1 MKPRNLRTL
10 TLLAAIV
17 IIAVIVLGLIPVD
30 LGSKAAIDRED
41 KSRFLKGI
49 PAAENLDVRS
59 RFSKASQA
67 AQAIEIQKGA
77 KKDSRRRAGIT
88 ESMLKAKE
96 RLEREIPGL
105 EVAFSDEIGAPE
117 IVSIRS
123 GQKMLAAKSG
133 PSKEAVVRGFLSRNR
148 DLYGLSLRQVGELR
162 KTADYTNPAGNLSWV
177 ELRQEIRGLPVF
189 QGELRAA
196 FNAKGE
202 LFRTVGRLV
211 LELDYAKISAEIN
224 LRKSLGKNRQQ
235 LAAHASPGKELTT
248 SAAQAVSIAASSIGV
263 TVDPESLVASEA
275 TGDGT
280 SIVFEAGPFA
290 QPTKAQLIY
299 FPLGPGDVTLAWSL
313 ALWQDVPAYYT
324 IVDAEGSEQV
334 LWRKNVT
341 EEQTQTASYSFY
353 DNDSPAPLSP
363 SNSIPGASVQGA
375 AIGRTL
381 LTLISEHLSNNT
393 GWIPDG
399 ANTTTG
405 NNVDAGLDLVS
416 PNGIDPGS
424 RPVGAPFR
432 VFDFPYNPAPGI
444 PPPGDSPTL
453 VDYRNGEVVNM
464 FVWSNRY
471 HDRLYELGFTEAA
484 GNFQLDNF
492 GRGGVGNDFVRAEA
506 QDFSGT
512 NNANFATFA
521 DGILPR
527 MQMYIFT
534 GPTPDRTSALDHDV
548 LLHELTHGTSNRLHA
563 NASGLAT
570 TMSGGMGEGWSDFYS
585 RALLSTADEDVN
597 GVYAAGGY
605 VTLQIV
611 AGFTDNYYYGIR
623 RFPYAVKSNVG
634 ANGKP
639 HNPLTFADIDP
650 TQINLTDGAF
660 PRGPIGSAT
669 AFQVHNIGEVWCMTL
684 LEMRARL
691 ITRLGHAVGNQKA
704 LQLVTDG
711 MKLDPASPTLV
722 QGRDS
727 ILAANCATGTAAD
740 ELDIWQGFAT
750 RGLGAGAIAASS
762 SSSSV
767 VENFDIPNLN
777 PGAITVTADSCDNG
791 GGADPGETVTLNV
804 PLTNPYCLN
813 PATGVTL
820 DVTGGGSANYGD
832 IAAGATVVRSI
843 SFTVPE
849 EAACGSQLPIE
860 LTINS
865 SLGPIVRIFNLQ
877 IGQPTGTLP
886 AVNYSTGNVSIP
898 LPDVAV
904 TEVPI
909 IVAATGAIADVNVSF
924 RLNHTFD
931 GDLAISLI
939 APDGTAVPLAT
950 NRGGAGDNFGSGTN
964 DCAGTPTKFDDS
976 AGTAISAGVAPF
988 AATFRPETPL
998 AAFNGRQMNGTW
1010 KLRVADTGALDVG
1023 TLGCVQLEISEQLYF
1038 CCGVDGD
1045 PLVEAAPPATLVA
1058 ECGSNGAPDP
1068 GEVVTMSF
1076 PLRNVGTGLTTD
1088 LVATLQA
1095 SGGVTPHS
1103 GPQNYGVM
1111 SPVGPAVS
1119 REFTFAVSGA
1129 AACGSDITATF
1140 ALEDDGVSLG
1150 TVSFTIRV
1158 GATVT
1163 TVTNGAN
1170 ANAITIPGTGTGAA
1184 SGSPANPYP
1193 SNINI
1198 AGVLGTVTKVTV
1210 SVTGFSHTFPG
1221 DVDMLLVGP
1230 GGQKFIV
1237 MSDSGGGTDAV
1248 NLNMTF
1254 DDTAATLLPA
1264 TLVSGTF
1271 RPTNI
1276 GAVDPFPAPAPAAP
1290 YQSPATG
1297 GAATF
1302 ASVFNGL
1309 NPNGTWSLY
1318 VVDDAGIDTGSIS
1331 SGWSLSI
1338 TTADPVCETFAAVS
1352 IDNVSVDK
1360 SSLSPPNH
1368 KMRDVTVNYDVV
1380 GCGICTL
1387 SVESDEPING
1397 TGDGDAEP
1405 DWEVVDGHHVR
1416 LRAERAATGDGR
1428 VYTLTITCANGINTD
1443 TETVE
1448 VHVAHNITGPPSGS
1462 AFKINTPVNLA
1473 GTFWDVP
1480 GRTHTARWLF
1490 DGSLSATGTVVEPF
1504 GSRLGTARGTH
1515 TFTTPGVYKVS
1526 MNVTDNL
1533 GVTNS
1538 VGTIGDLEALIVIY
1552 DPSGGYTIGGGWVST
1567 PAGSYRADPSR
1578 GGKLAFGFNSTYGKA
1593 ANPKGETQINFTN
1606 GNLEFN
1612 ALNYEYL
1619 SISGAKAQFKG
1630 FGKINGESGY
1640 NFILT
1645 VIDGQATNGGG
1656 VDCFRIKIWNKVT
1669 GTVVFD
1675 TQFGASDSADP
1686 STFIGD
1692 GSSIIIS
1699 K

>member
-10 TLLAAIV
+10 TLLAGIV
-17 IIAVIVLGLIPVD
+17 IIAVILLGLIPVD
-30 LGSKAAIDRED
+30 LGSRAAMDRRD
-41 KSRFLKGI
+41 ARFSKGGVS
-49 PAAENLDVRS
+49 AVENLDVRN
-59 RFSKASQA
+59 RYLKTSQSVG
-67 AQAIEIQKGA
+67 IQKEV
-77 KKDSRRRAGIT
+77 KKAARLRSAIP

-96 RLEREIPGL
+96 RLAREIPGL

-117 IVSIRS
+117 IVSVRS
-123 GQKMLAAKSG
+123 GGKMLTGKSSQ
-133 PSKEAVVRGFLSRNR
+133 SKEAVVRGFLSRNH
-148 DLYGLSLRQVGELR
+148 DLYGLSLRQIGQLR
-162 KTADYTNPAGNLSWV
+162 KTADYTNPAGNISWV
-177 ELRQEIRGLPVF
+177 QLSQEIRGLPVF
-189 QGELRAA
+189 QGELLGAI
-196 FNAKGE
+196 NSKGE

-211 LELDYAKISAEIN
+211 PELEYAKIAAEIN
-224 LRKSLGKNRQQ
+224 LQKSLGKNRDR

-248 SAAQAVSIAASSIGV
+248 SAAQAVAIGGRSIGV
-263 TVDPESLVASEA
+263 TVDPESLVVSEESA
-275 TGDGT
+275 DGT
-280 SIVFEAGPFA
+280 SVVFEAGPFA

-324 IVDAEGSEQV
+324 IVDAQGSEEV

-341 EEQTQTASYSFY
+341 EEQTQPATYSFY
-353 DNDSPAPLSP
+353 NDDSPAPLSP
-363 SNSIPGASVQGA
+363 SNSVPGAPVQGA

-381 LTLISEHLSNNT
+381 ITLISEHVSNNT

-405 NNVDAGLDLVS
+405 NNVDAGLDLVA
-416 PNGIDPGS
+416 PNGIDPGT
-424 RPVGAPFR
+424 RPIGAPFR

-453 VDYRNGEVVNM
+453 ANYRNGEVVNM

-492 GRGGVGNDFVRAEA
+492 GRGGLGNDFVRAEA

-534 GPTPDRTSALDHDV
+534 GPTPDRTSALDHEV
-548 LLHELTHGTSNRLHA
+548 LIHELTHGTSNRLHA

-570 TMSGGMGEGWSDFYS
+570 TMSGGMGEGWGDFFG
-585 RALLSTADEDVN
+585 RALLSTAGEDVN

-605 VTLQIV
+605 VTQNIV
-611 AGFTDNYYYGIR
+611 AGFNDNYYYGIR
-623 RFPYAVKSNVG
+623 RFPYAVKTNVG

-650 TQINLTDGAF
+650 TQIDLTDGAF

-691 ITRLGHAVGNQKA
+691 ITRLGHAVGNQKS

-711 MKLDPASPTLV
+711 MKLDPASPTLIE
-722 QGRDS
+722 GRNS
-727 ILAANCATGTAAD
+727 ILAANCATGTGAD

-750 RGLGAGAIAASS
+750 RGLGASASAVSS

-767 VENFDIPNLN
+767 VEAFDVPNLN
-777 PGAITVTADSCDNG
+777 LGAITVTADSCDNAG
-791 GGADPGETVTLNV
+791 VADPGETVTLNV

-813 PATGVTL
+813 PANGVTL
-820 DVTGGGSANYGD
+820 DATGGGSANYGD
-832 IAAGATVVRSI
+832 IAPGATVIRTV

-865 SLGPIVRIFNLQ
+865 SLGPIVRIFSLQ

-909 IVAATGAIADVNVSF
+909 VVADTGGIADVNVSF

-939 APDGTAVPLAT
+939 APDGTTVALSN
-950 NRGGAGDNFGSGTN
+950 NRGGSGDNFGTGTN
-964 DCAGTPTKFDDS
+964 DCSGVPTRFDDS
-976 AGTAISAGVAPF
+976 AGTPISGGVAPF
-988 AATFRPETPL
+988 AGSFRPETPL
-998 AAFNGRQMNGTW
+998 AAFNGKQMNGTW

-1045 PLVEAAPPATLVA
+1045 PLVEAAPPATLVE
-1058 ECGSNGAPDP
+1058 ECGTNGAPDP

-1076 PLRNVGTGLTTD
+1076 PLRNVGTGLTTA
-1088 LVATLQA
+1088 LVATLQS
-1095 SGGVTPHS
+1095 SGGVTPLS
-1103 GPQNYGVM
+1103 GPQSYGVL

-1119 REFTFAVSGA
+1119 RDFTFAVSGA

-1170 ANAITIPGTGTGAA
+1170 ANTITIPATGTGAA
-1184 SGSPANPYP
+1184 TGSPANPYP

-1198 AGVLGTVTKVTV
+1198 AGVVGTVTKVTV

-1237 MSDSGGGTDAV
+1237 MSDSGGGTDVV

-1276 GAVDPFPAPAPAAP
+1276 GTGDLFPAPAPSAP
-1290 YQSPATG
+1290 YQSPATA

-1318 VVDDAGIDTGSIS
+1318 VVDDAGVDTGSIS
-1331 SGWSLSI
+1331 GGWSLSI
-1338 TTADPVCETFAAVS
+1338 TTADPVCETFSAVS

-1360 SSLSPPNH
+1360 SSLAPPNH
-1368 KMRDVTVNYDVV
+1368 KMRDVAVNYDVV
-1380 GCGICTL
+1380 GCGVCTL
-1387 SVESDEPING
+1387 SVTSDEPING
-1397 TGDGDAEP
+1397 TGDGDTEP
-1405 DWEVVDGHHVR
+1405 DWEVVDSHHVR

-1428 VYTLTITCANGINTD
+1428 VYTITITCTNGINTD
-1443 TETVE
+1443 TETVD

-1462 AFKINTPVNLA
+1462 AFRINTPVNLA
-1473 GTFWDVP
+1473 GTFWDVL

-1490 DGSLSATGTVVEPF
+1490 DGALATTGTVVEPS
-1504 GSRLGTARGTH
+1504 GLRLGTTRGTY
-1515 TFTTPGVYKVS
+1515 TFTTAGVYKIT

-1538 VGTIGDLEALIVIY
+1538 VGTNGDLEALLVIY
-1552 DPSGGYTIGGGWVST
+1552 DPSGGYTIGGGWLNA
-1567 PAGSYRADPSR
+1567 PPGSYRADPSLS
-1578 GGKLAFGFNSTYGKA
+1578 GKVAFGFNSKYTKA
-1593 ANPKGETQINFTN
+1593 ANPKGETQINFGN
-1606 GNLEFN
+1606 GNFEFN

-1619 SISGAKAQFKG
+1619 SISGARAQFKG
-1630 FGKINGESGY
+1630 FGKLNGEAGY

-1645 VIDGQATNGGG
+1645 VIDGQTTNGGG
-1656 VDCFRIKIWNKVT
+1656 VDLFRIKIWNKNS
-1669 GTVVFD
+1669 GAVVFD
-1675 TQFGASDSADP
+1675 TQFGTSDGADP
-1686 STFIGD
+1686 TTPIGD
-1692 GSSIIIS
+1692 GSSIIIQ